1 VEAAVGPIGKG
12 ERIELLDILRGIAV
26 CGILPVNIIVMGT
39 VGSTKGLTYPAR
51 WDGDWIAWGLQRV
64 LLEGPM
70 RGLFTMLFGVGM
82 LLMLRRAEG
91 ERPDVVAF
99 DIWTRRCLALLLFG
113 IVQFAVFFWPGEILW
128 TYGIAGLML
137 LAFRSARPRTLWI
150 WAAII
155 MIGLSSFRT
164 YDTAKTAIGHEQAH
178 VAAQVL
184 AAGQPVSA
192 EQKVALD
199 AARATQ
205 ASLHPSDESIVT
217 EIRQR
222 TNLGSLLGW
231 SAAGWAARHIGNYS
245 WWGVMESLGFML
257 VGIALFRTG
266 LLTGAGTAIGYR
278 RLMVWG
284 LGIGIL
290 LRLCDL
296 AWQARTGFELDLDR
310 LNLTASLMRS
320 LLYEPARLAL
330 TLGYVALIVLLSRG
344 SSSRAVRAISP
355 LGRMAL
361 TAYCLQSI
369 LTSLLFYA
377 FGYVGAFGYL
387 SLLIVSAVI
396 WAITGLF
403 AAIWLRHF
411 KMGPAEWLLRAIAY
425 AGSRGDRSIDHM
437 RRA

>member
-1 VEAAVGPIGKG
+1 MGAAVGPIGKN
-12 ERIELLDILRGIAV
+12 ERIGLLDILRGIAV

-39 VGSTKGLTYPAR
+39 VGSTRGLIYPAR
-51 WDGDWIAWGLQRV
+51 WDGDWIAWALQRL

-91 ERPDVVAF
+91 DRADVVSF

-150 WAAII
+150 WAVVI
-155 MIGLSSFRT
+155 MIGLSAFRA
-164 YDTAKTAIGHEQAH
+164 YDTAKTAIGHERAH
-178 VAAQVL
+178 VAEQL
-184 AAGQPVSA
+184 QAADQPISA
-192 EQKVALD
+192 EQKAALD

-205 ASLHPSDESIVT
+205 ASLHPSDESVAA

-222 TNLGSLLGW
+222 TSLGSLLGW
-231 SAAGWAARHIGNYS
+231 SATGWAARHIGNYS

-257 VGIALFRTG
+257 VGMALFRTG
-266 LLTGAGTAIGYR
+266 TLTGAGSARRYR
-278 RLMVWG
+278 RMMIWG
-284 LGIGIL
+284 LGIGL
-290 LRLCDL
+290 TLRLGDL

-310 LNLTASLMRS
+310 LNMTASVMRS

-330 TLGYVALIVLLSRG
+330 TLGYVGLIVMLFRG
-344 SSSRAVRAISP
+344 APSRAAHAIAP

-387 SLLIVSAVI
+387 SLLAISVAI

-403 AAIWLRHF
+403 SAIWLRHF
-411 KMGPAEWLLRAIAY
+411 SMGPAERLLRTIAY
-425 AGSRGDRSIDHM
+425 AGSRSPAD
-437 RRA
+437 

>member
-1 VEAAVGPIGKG
+1 VGAAVGPIGRD

-26 CGILPVNIIVMGT
+26 CGILPVNIVVMGT
-39 VGSTKGLTYPAR
+39 VGSTKGLTYPAQ
-51 WDGDWIAWGLQRV
+51 WNGDWIAWGLQRL

-113 IVQFAVFFWPGEILW
+113 IVQFALFFWPGEILW

-155 MIGLSSFRT
+155 MIGLSSFRS

-178 VAAQVL
+178 VAAQL
-184 AAGQPVSA
+184 QAAGQPISA
-192 EQKVALD
+192 EQKAALD
-199 AARATQ
+199 ATRAAQ
-205 ASLHPSDESIVT
+205 ASLHPSDESIAT
-217 EIRQR
+217 EIGQR
-222 TNLGSLLGW
+222 TSLGSLLGW
-231 SAAGWAARHIGNYS
+231 SATGWAARHIGNYS

-257 VGIALFRTG
+257 VGMALFRTG
-266 LLTGAGTAIGYR
+266 VLTGAGPAARYR
-278 RLMVWG
+278 QMTVWG
-284 LGIGIL
+284 LGIGIV

-296 AWQARTGFELDLDR
+296 GWQARTGFELDLDR

-330 TLGYVALIVLLSRG
+330 TLGYVGLIVLLFRG
-344 SSSRAVRAISP
+344 SSSRVARAIAP

-387 SLLIVSAVI
+387 SLLIVSVAL

-403 AAIWLRHF
+403 NAIWLRHF
-411 KMGPAEWLLRAIAY
+411 GMGPAERLLRAIAY
-425 AGSRGDRSIDHM
+425 AGSRGDR
-437 RRA
+437 